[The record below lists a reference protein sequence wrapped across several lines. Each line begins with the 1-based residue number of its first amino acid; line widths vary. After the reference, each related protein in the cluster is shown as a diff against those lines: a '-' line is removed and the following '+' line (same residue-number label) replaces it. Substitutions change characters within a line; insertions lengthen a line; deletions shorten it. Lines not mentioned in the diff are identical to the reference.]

1 MARRVKIEYEG
12 EKMLE
17 INNRIEKKNTK
28 KMRIGGGE
36 CHRLKRLKKDSLLDR
51 SFPSCTILHNILAEE
66 ANLFRLYLQAE
77 NVQAKKPSSILITI
91 NYTSGGKRC

>member
-1 MARRVKIEYEG
+1 MFLSIKTKESMRKSEKTEKRVKIEYEE

-51 SFPSCTILHNILAEE
+51 SFPSCEALVNNFVYEE
-66 ANLFRLYLQAE
+66 RAWNSLKT
-77 NVQAKKPSSILITI
+77 KKFM
-91 NYTSGGKRC
+91 